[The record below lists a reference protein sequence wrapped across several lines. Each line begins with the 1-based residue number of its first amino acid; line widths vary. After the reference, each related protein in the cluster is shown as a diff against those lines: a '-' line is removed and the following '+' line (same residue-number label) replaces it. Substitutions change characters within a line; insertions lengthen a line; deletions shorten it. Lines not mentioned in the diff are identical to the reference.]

1 MDLARTYPGS
11 AFAEY
16 YGSQAPYYNYNAN
29 AYATSATLDAAAAAT
44 AQPTANT
51 RPPALTVTQQP
62 TATTFQTTAANN
74 KTLTPDALSQ
84 TAFSAFSPT
93 WELKPSAPTINLA
106 TTPQQQ
112 PQQSSTPKR
121 KRKTSPTQR
130 LAANIRERRRMCNL
144 NTAFDRLRRRVPA
157 FPHEKRLSRIQ
168 TLKLAMTYI
177 SFMTEI
183 LTGQDIQ
190 VR

>member
-1 MDLARTYPGS
+1 MELTRTYPGS

-16 YGSQAPYYNYNAN
+16 YSTQPPFYNYNTN
-29 AYATSATLDAAAAAT
+29 TYTGGLETSVPGRTLPQQSYQTTTT
-44 AQPTANT
+44 AVTKP
-51 RPPALTVTQQP
+51 LTV
-62 TATTFQTTAANN
+62 
-74 KTLTPDALSQ
+74 DSLSQ
-84 TAFSAFSPT
+84 SSWSAFSPT
-93 WELKPSAPTINLA
+93 WELKPGGGGVVPGVGVGVVNLQGTGGAQASSA
-106 TTPQQQ
+106 
-112 PQQSSTPKR
+112 PKR

-190 VR
+190 VRRLF